1 MYKNA
6 SPKHRDVQRTLVSY
20 TAVSVTCILLA
31 LSYLIGNT
39 WLVLILISATNGMT
53 YTFETIGIS
62 ICFPSSSQGI
72 IFALVELVGSVFNFV
87 QIPLTR
93 AVKVDK
99 SFDSVITFSVIAAL
113 STLICAPIL
122 FSIGKLYSFFFDPI
136 IIPF

>member
-20 TAVSVTCILLA
+20 TAVTVTCILLA

-39 WLVLILISATNGMT
+39 WLVLIFISATNGMT

-72 IFALVELVGSVFNFV
+72 IFALVELVGSVFNFI
-87 QIPLTR
+87 QIPLTT

-99 SFDSVITFSVIAAL
+99 SFDSVIMFSVIASL
-113 STLICAPIL
+113 STLVCAPVL
-122 FSIGKLYSFFFDPI
+122 FSIGKYITYTI
-136 IIPF
+136 IF